1 MPADALPPSW
11 TEYGAL
17 GLVAL
22 TLLSAVLWMLRHVI
36 TVTIP
41 KLQEQHQTVL
51 MQALSTF
58 SQEQK
63 EARAMFRAEIEAERS
78 ISERQHRENQEA
90 AQDRQEAILAA
101 LKDTRHAVQN
111 IDQRVTTHTALVDQ
125 ALGLSSLKVMPK
137 PVGAQQ

>member
-137 PVGAQQ
+137 PVGVQQ